1 MRIFLGFIILAHG
14 AKALKASGKSEISMA
29 SASESGEGGVSAQE
43 LWQRAWEA
51 TLEKFHVASMMQLPD
66 YLQAD
71 LQKEA
76 KKLWKSWLQK
86 RQQLIDERMKTETT
100 TTDDFAT
107 TTTPGVLR
115 RLLAGV
121 NGPDTEDRDASFA
134 QAPAGAKATV
144 ATVATT
150 TSTTTTTV
158 DPQIAI
164 EKEKAAKLKKE
175 ALMKLTAGFSEDN
188 KKEAEFEATSTTT
201 IASTATSTTTENK
214 ELKKLMEGVDSPAA
228 PQSPSAARKHTTT
241 TSTTTTTVSTTI
253 GAAGRKVLSF
263 ITSGTF
269 AMPPHHTIT
278 EPAPAAD
285 SKEDDDSDQSE
296 GASDDGRGDA
306 ANDFDLDN
314 QS

>member
-1 MRIFLGFIILAHG
+1 MRIFLGFIILAHS

-76 KKLWKSWLQK
+76 KKLWKSLLQK

-100 TTDDFAT
+100 TTDEFAT

-121 NGPDTEDRDASFA
+121 NGPDTDDRDASFA

-188 KKEAEFEATSTTT
+188 KKETEFEATSTTT
-201 IASTATSTTTENK
+201 IASTTTSTTTENK

-228 PQSPSAARKHTTT
+228 QSPSAARKHTTT